1 MSGGGP
7 LSEAEQRQLQE
18 LLDRAQIAA
27 EARAASTEGWSLM
40 TEGSMS
46 DASKR
51 RLTEI
56 PLREPFAGAAT
67 MEAMVEPVLPP
78 VDELPMTA
86 GYVSTAAPAPM
97 PETVTT
103 GPQFGFTPRGT
114 AIHLPP
120 GVESLDRWGQS
131 LVDFGKYQSKGWTYA
146 QMFASTDSQ
155 VKSYVKWCKSQVDAM
170 EGFVR
175 DLGLYFIAVEY
186 TPGQHPV
193 IPGTTQARR
202 FRLNQ

>member
-56 PLREPFAGAAT
+56 PLREPFAGS
-67 MEAMVEPVLPP
+67 
-78 VDELPMTA
+78 
-86 GYVSTAAPAPM
+86 YFCTAAPAPM